1 MICFIKKHKKEGCM
15 DMVQGM
21 GQSGAL
27 IKVQVFILNRNKIF
41 LKFM

>member
-1 MICFIKKHKKEGCM
+1 M

-27 IKVQVFILNRNKIF
+27 IKVQVFILNRNNIF